1 MTPDEIAARL
11 ATFPLFQGLS
21 PGELGHLAGEI
32 QEETYSVGEV
42 IFHQGEPGRA
52 LLIVES
58 GEVEQV
64 GLDAAGRQ
72 VIRRDVGPGQALGRT
87 AILQGTTQPATAT
100 ARSEVRL
107 FAIYPQTLSW
117 LLSRR
122 PDLRAELIPVRI
134 AGRLRAFPC
143 FASLP
148 DEAVLR
154 LADLVQPVRLHA
166 GERIA
171 TPEELGRDF
180 YLIDTGQAEV
190 EYRDG
195 DRVWRETLTAG
206 NYLGATI
213 VLGERPLA
221 RARARSDLSL
231 LRLDDAD
238 LRWLL
243 RVYPDVRGDLRHPDI
258 LGRLRAVP
266 LFSALSD
273 RQLAILAGYVGWH
286 HYPAKR
292 LVTLQGEAGAQ
303 FFILDKGEA
312 IARVVDDQGR
322 GRPHTYFRAGD
333 SFGQTSLFLGDT
345 RDASVEALTPTDW
358 LSLHRLDLELCLADH
373 PDIRPRL
380 RVRADIQERSR
391 HRHFRWQEPGEL
403 VLFWARR
410 HWFFLAR
417 RVLVPV
423 AFLYGLVIVWGLALG
438 WRAPLWL
445 NEFLLVLTGSALL
458 AVAWVIIDWANDYF
472 AVSNRRITYF
482 ERVLLL
488 SEMRRDAPLDKVQDM
503 NIVRGFLGNLLGF
516 GTLVIQTAATVGK
529 ITFDHLAGPEQVQEI
544 IFEQVARARAGARA
558 VSRGTIRRGL
568 ERNLTFG
575 LEVGAPAR
583 VLPDS
588 PPPAAPPAKRPWRE
602 RLRFW
607 PRLHWAEGE
616 RVTWRKH
623 WMNLLIRTIRPLL
636 LTVTSLTGS
645 LMAWAGWGPF
655 AAEEVRAPA
664 FLVLFLLF
672 LVFAGWLWWNYADWE
687 NDIYVVTSERV
698 IDIEKKPL
706 FFAENKREASL
717 AVVQNVSLSI
727 PGPLAYLLN
736 YGDVI
741 IQTAAETGSFNFRFV
756 SNPRAV
762 QNEIFRRIEAYRR
775 LEEERRARERQ
786 AEFLGWFGE
795 YDRLK
800 GERQPST

>member
-11 ATFPLFQGLS
+11 ATFPLFRNLTPDEIS
-21 PGELGHLAGEI
+21 RLASEI
-32 QEETYSVGEV
+32 QEETYAVGEV
-42 IFHQGEPGRA
+42 IFRQGEPGRA

-64 GLDAAGRQ
+64 GLDAGGRPI
-72 VIRRDVGPGQALGRT
+72 IRRDVGPGQALSRT
-87 AILQGTTQPATAT
+87 AILQGTAQPTTAT
-100 ARSEVRL
+100 ARSAVRL

-117 LLSRR
+117 LLGRR
-122 PDLRAELIPVRI
+122 PDLRAELIPIRI
-134 AGRLRAFPC
+134 AGRLRALPC
-143 FASLP
+143 FASLS
-148 DEAVLR
+148 DEAILR
-154 LADLVQPVRLHA
+154 LADLVQPLRLHV

-171 TPEELGRDF
+171 TPEELGRDL

-190 EYRDG
+190 EYREG
-195 DRVWRETLTAG
+195 RAWRKTLTAG
-206 NYLGATI
+206 NFLGASI

-221 RARARSDLSL
+221 RAWARSDLSL
-231 LRLDDAD
+231 LRLDDAG

-243 RVYPDVRGDLRHPDI
+243 QVYPDVRGDLRHPDI
-258 LGRLRAVP
+258 VGRLRAVP
-266 LFSALSD
+266 LFSALSK

-292 LVTLQGEAGAQ
+292 MVTLQGEPGAQ
-303 FFILDKGEA
+303 FLILDKGEA

-322 GRPHTYFRAGD
+322 GRPHTYFRTGD

-358 LSLHRLDLELCLADH
+358 LSLHRLDLQLCLADH
-373 PDIRPRL
+373 SDIRPRL

-391 HRHFRWQEPGEL
+391 HRHFRWQEAGEL

-410 HWFFLAR
+410 HWFFLVQRMLA
-417 RVLVPV
+417 PV
-423 AFLYGLVIVWGLALG
+423 AFLYVLVIAWGLALG

-445 NEFLLVLTGSALL
+445 DELLLAVTGLALL
-458 AVAWVIIDWANDYF
+458 AMAWVMLDWANDYF
-472 AVSNRRITYF
+472 AVSNRRITHF
-482 ERVLLL
+482 ERVLLF
-488 SEMRRDAPLDKVQDM
+488 SEMRRDAPLDKVQDI
-503 NIVRGFLGNLLGF
+503 NIARGFLGNLLGF

-529 ITFDHLAGPEQVQEI
+529 ITFDHLAQPEQVQEI

-558 VSRGTIRRGL
+558 VSRGMIRRGL
-568 ERNLTFG
+568 ERNLAFG
-575 LEVGAPAR
+575 LEPGAPAR

-588 PPPAAPPAKRPWRE
+588 SLPATAPAKRPWRE

-607 PRLHWAEGE
+607 PRLHWAEGG

-636 LTVTSLTGS
+636 LTAVSLAGS
-645 LMAWAGWGPF
+645 LAAWAGWGPF
-655 AAEEVRAPA
+655 AAEEARAPA

-672 LVFAGWLWWNYADWE
+672 LVFAAWLWWNYADWE
-687 NDIYVVTSERV
+687 NDIYVVTPERI

-736 YGDVI
+736 YGNVI

-756 SNPRAV
+756 SNPREV

-786 AEFLGWFGE
+786 AELLGWFGE

-800 GERQPST
+800 GER

>member
-11 ATFPLFQGLS
+11 ATFPLFRDLA
-21 PGELGHLAGEI
+21 PDELGHLAGEV
-32 QEETYSVGEV
+32 QEETYPAGMV
-42 IFHQGEPGRA
+42 IFPQGEPGRA

-58 GEVEQV
+58 GEVEQI
-64 GLDAAGRQ
+64 GLDADGRQ
-72 VIRRDVGPGQALGRT
+72 VIRRDAGPGQALGRT
-87 AILQGTTQPATAT
+87 AILRGTVQPTTAT
-100 ARSEVRL
+100 TRSDVRL

-117 LLSRR
+117 LLGRR
-122 PDLRAELIPVRI
+122 PGLRAELIPARI

-148 DEAVLR
+148 DEAILR
-154 LADLVQPVRLHA
+154 LADLVHPINLHA
-166 GERIA
+166 GERIVA
-171 TPEELGRDF
+171 PEELSRAL

-190 EYRDG
+190 EYREG
-195 DRVWRETLTAG
+195 DRAWRETLTAG
-206 NYLGATI
+206 NFLGAGAI
-213 VLGERPLA
+213 LGETSPA

-231 LRLDDAD
+231 LRLDDAN

-258 LGRLRAVP
+258 VGRLRAVP

-273 RQLAILAGYVGWH
+273 RQLAILAGYAGWH
-286 HYPAKR
+286 HYPAR
-292 LVTLQGEAGAQ
+292 RMVTLQGEPGAQ

-312 IARVVDDQGR
+312 IARLVDDQGR

-358 LSLHRLDLELCLADH
+358 LSLHRLDLQLCLADH
-373 PDIRPRL
+373 PDLRPRL
-380 RVRADIQERSR
+380 KVRADIQERSR
-391 HRHFRWQEPGEL
+391 HRRFRWQEPGEL
-403 VLFWARR
+403 ILFWARR
-410 HWFFLAR
+410 HWFFLLQR
-417 RVLVPV
+417 MLVPV
-423 AFLYGLVIVWGLALG
+423 VLLYALVIAWGLALG

-445 NEFLLVLTGSALL
+445 DELLLVVTGCALL
-458 AVAWVIIDWANDYF
+458 AVAWVVIDWANDYF
-472 AVSNRRITYF
+472 AVSNRRITHF

-503 NIVRGFLGNLLGF
+503 NIARGLLGNILGF

-529 ITFDHLAGPEQVQEI
+529 ITFDHLAEPEQVQEI
-544 IFEQVARARAGARA
+544 IFEQVARARASARA

-568 ERNLTFG
+568 EHNLAFG
-575 LEVGAPAR
+575 LEPDAPAR
-583 VLPDS
+583 VLPDML
-588 PPPAAPPAKRPWRE
+588 PPVSTPTKRPWRE

-607 PRLHWAEGE
+607 PRLHWAEGG

-623 WMNLLIRTIRPLL
+623 WMNLLIRIIRPLL
-636 LTVTSLTGS
+636 LTAMSLAGS
-645 LMAWAGWGPF
+645 LAALAGLGPF
-655 AAEEVRAPA
+655 VAAEVRAPV
-664 FLVLFLLF
+664 FLVFLLLF
-672 LVFAGWLWWNYADWE
+672 LVFAAWLWWNYADWE
-687 NDIYVVTSERV
+687 NDVYVVTPERI

-717 AVVQNVSLSI
+717 AVVQNVSLNI

-736 YGDVI
+736 YGDVV

-775 LEEERRARERQ
+775 LEDERRARERQ
-786 AEFLGWFGE
+786 SELLGWFGE

-800 GERQPST
+800 GEHQPSA